1 MTNVAA
7 EVGRSRKEARSAH
20 FWKSKLTPYLFILP
34 NMAIFATF
42 TIWPAINGFN
52 MSLYESSNGRTF
64 KWVGLGNYR
73 KILTDEEFWQVA
85 AQTAIYTVA
94 FVLFSTVFAI
104 MIATF
109 INQQMRA
116 KVFYRAVFFVPVLV
130 SPVVVGLIWNWILD
144 RQGGLLNAFLGVFG
158 IEPVPWLVHPGWA
171 MVAII
176 MVGVWMQTGFY
187 MLILLAGL
195 QSIDPVLYEA
205 SRMDG
210 ATAVQQFRDITIPL
224 LQPSIVVVVILATI
238 HGFQSFDFIWTLT
251 GGGPLGATT
260 LMVQYIYQN
269 GFESPIRFGIATAGG
284 VLLFV
289 AVFILTM
296 INWAISKRTEAV

>member
-1 MTNVAA
+1 MTSTTEAA
-7 EVGRSRKEARSAH
+7 RSRKDARPGR
-20 FWKSKLTPYLFILP
+20 FNKTKLTPYLFILP

-73 KILTDEEFWQVA
+73 KILTDDEFWQVA
-85 AQTAIYTVA
+85 MQTAIYTLA
-94 FVLFSTVFAI
+94 FVVLSTVFAI

-109 INQQMRA
+109 INQQKKA
-116 KVFYRAVFFVPVLV
+116 KVFFRAVYFVPVLV

-144 RQGGLLNAFLGVFG
+144 RQGGLLNAFLGLFG
-158 IEPVPWLVHPGWA
+158 IAPVPWLVDPSWS

-195 QSIDPVLYEA
+195 QSIDPVYYEA

-210 ATAVQQFRDITIPL
+210 ASALQQFRGITIPL

-260 LMVQYIYQN
+260 LMVQYIYEN

-284 VLLFV
+284 VLLFI

-296 INWAISKRTEAV
+296 INWVISKRSEAV